1 MHLVIGIVK
10 FHELNMTELEA
21 DYEASDTLSM
31 KSVNFGS
38 TSLIDQYVGHVR
50 ESMGVESY
58 NAK

>member
-1 MHLVIGIVK
+1 MTMG
-10 FHELNMTELEA
+10 FFTELEA